1 MSEPLLSDATALDNG
16 RRSFLKLGVLGSL
29 ALGTVGLGAG
39 LSGCHR
45 QVEAAAQGFQF
56 LRDADLK
63 LFRALIPAITN
74 GTWPEDKTARE
85 ARMLDVLRRIDGACW
100 YLSAPAQAEVLKLFD
115 LLNMGITRRLAAGVS
130 GSWDQASVEDV
141 DAFLNRWRS
150 SSIGL
155 FNAGYHVL
163 NKLVVVSNYSIPA
176 VWPLAGYPGPLD
188 YMYKAVNS

>member
-1 MSEPLLSDATALDNG
+1 MNEPLPGDAVALDNG

-39 LSGCHR
+39 LTGCHR
-45 QVEAAAQGFQF
+45 QVEAAAQGFRF

-63 LFRALIPAITN
+63 LFRALVPAITS
-74 GTWPEDKTARE
+74 GTWPEDKAARE
-85 ARMLDVLRRIDGACW
+85 ARMLDILRRIDSACW
-100 YLSAPAQAEVLKLFD
+100 RLGAPAQGEVLKLFD
-115 LLNMGITRRLAAGVS
+115 LLNMGITRRLVAGVP
-130 GSWDQASVEDV
+130 GPWDQVSAEDV

-150 SSIGL
+150 SSMGL

-176 VWPLAGYPGPLD
+176 VWPSAGYPGPLA